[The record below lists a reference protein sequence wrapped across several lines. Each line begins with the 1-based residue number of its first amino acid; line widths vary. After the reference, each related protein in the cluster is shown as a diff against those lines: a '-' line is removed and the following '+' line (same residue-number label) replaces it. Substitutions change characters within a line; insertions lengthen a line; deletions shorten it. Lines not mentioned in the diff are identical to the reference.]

1 MPVCPVCGKELIR
14 VRYPANSPLNREQWA
29 SQRAGD
35 WYCETCPSGWA
46 TNRPYRY
53 FWDHEVKYKKPVEES
68 WDEYHTYYMQKT
80 AQNVKKVGREPTRVS
95 WDQYFMQVAQMVA
108 TRATCPRKSV
118 GCVLVRDRM
127 IISTGYNGSIRGM
140 PHCTDVGCV
149 MENDHCASV
158 IHAELNA
165 IVQAARNGVRIEGA
179 ECYVTASPCWNCF
192 KILANAGVKRIVYG
206 EFYRD
211 ERVFGVAEDL
221 GIEMVLVQGVS

>member
-14 VRYPANSPLNREQWA
+14 VRYPADSPLNRDQWE
-29 SQRAGD
+29 SQKAGD
-35 WYCETCPSGWA
+35 WYCETCPDNGRAVSHQP
-46 TNRPYRY
+46 RSY
-53 FWDHEVKYKKPVEES
+53 FWDHEVVHKDLIP
-68 WDEYHTYYMQKT
+68 
-80 AQNVKKVGREPTRVS
+80 RIS
-95 WDQYFMQVAQMVA
+95 WDQYFMQIAQMVA

-127 IISTGYNGSIRGM
+127 ILSSGYNGSIRGM

-165 IVQAARNGVRIEGA
+165 IVQAARNGTRIEGA

-192 KILANAGVKRIVYG
+192 KVLANAGVKRIVYG

-211 ERVFGVAEDL
+211 DRIFAAAEKL
-221 GIEMVLVQGVS
+221 GIELIQG